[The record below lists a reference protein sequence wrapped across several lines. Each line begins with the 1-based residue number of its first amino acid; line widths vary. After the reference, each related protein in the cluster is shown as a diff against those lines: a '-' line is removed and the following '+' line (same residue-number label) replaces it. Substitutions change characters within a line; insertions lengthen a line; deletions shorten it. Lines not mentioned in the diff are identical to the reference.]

1 MKVHPIL
8 FIMLILASVRVSAQS
23 PAGTTSESTE
33 YQTFIYTSNTLSD
46 EIRREN
52 DRLLSLY
59 GMEGEATRGF
69 GSDLLSA
76 TLNAGKSMASG
87 YITSVVDLGVN
98 AIASLATRN
107 SRLKKEWEE
116 TVEKENSWSM
126 TLGTVDEIKDFYSG
140 TSAEGALDPAGM
152 KFDGIGCLKKE
163 GEDTVFFIS
172 CHIDRSKLYRIINH
186 SKFELVLDT
195 LIISPEHSNL
205 PNSRLPIDFSF
216 GQRKDFRLKVEMEL
230 FSSWYTELI
239 ELHTDELLGKFTLDV
254 PVQPSD
260 LDEEGYLRYVRR
272 QGEPSR
278 YRISGESFIV
288 PRSYTGYRDRSGTYR
303 RIWGTGQYRLSISLN
318 ESCSI
323 TDDFRKE
330 WKKDYR
336 YRKSLL
342 PEEKFTDTVW
352 KTVSGQKWDEIGQK
366 WIITTL
372 SAPASVATDRL
383 LDKIGLPPAVEQ
395 TAAGTVPAA
404 SGYPNRK

>member
-1 MKVHPIL
+1 MKIL
-8 FIMLILASVRVSAQS
+8 PNAFVLLILSSAPALAQTSNETAFQS
-23 PAGTTSESTE
+23 EE

-46 EIRREN
+46 EIRLEN
-52 DRLLSLY
+52 DRLLNLY
-59 GMEGEATRGF
+59 GMQDGATRGF

-87 YITSVVDLGVN
+87 YITSFIDLGVN

-107 SRLKKEWEE
+107 SRLQKEWEE

-126 TLGTVDEIKDFYSG
+126 TLCTVDEIKDFYSG
-140 TSAEGALDPAGM
+140 TSDEGALDPAGM

-195 LIISPEHSNL
+195 LIISPKHSNL
-205 PNSRLPIDFSF
+205 PNSSLPLEFSF
-216 GQRKDFRLKVEMEL
+216 VQRKDFRLKVDMEL

-239 ELHTDELLGKFTLDV
+239 ELHTDELLGKFTLEI

-260 LDEEGYLRYVRR
+260 LGEDGYLRYARR
-272 QGEPSR
+272 HGESSR

-288 PRSYTGYRDRSGTYR
+288 PRSYTGYRDKTGKYR
-303 RIWGTGQYRLSISLN
+303 RIWGTGQYSLKICLN
-318 ESCSI
+318 ESCGI
-323 TDDFRKE
+323 TDGFRKE

-342 PEEKFTDTVW
+342 SEKKFMDTVW
-352 KTVSGQKWDEIGQK
+352 KTVSEQKWDEIGQK

-383 LDKIGLPPAVEQ
+383 LDTMGLPAGKQ
-395 TAAGTVPAA
+395 TAAGAAPAA
-404 SGYPNRK
+404 AGYPNKK